1 MQNVANEQRAA
12 FAESLLARFVNISPL
27 TSSKSELDLAI
38 FRPFVD
44 SRIADLASTDFELAL
59 ALGSTPTRI
68 AALRYRLLMER
79 ATSPGAFED
88 VARHVIIQGFESD
101 SDLLLISV
109 EEKFYRD
116 RLQSEFRKIAAFT
129 DGSHRAAI
137 LKVSADDLFKAL
149 ENLNPQDSIKVR
161 ALVKKFISKRRAT
174 SAAAAFKDILA
185 SGVSGVTSPLLSV
198 VLGLQNFAG

>member
-1 MQNVANEQRAA
+1 MQNVADEQRIA
-12 FAESLLARFVNISPL
+12 FADCLLAHFDHMSPF

-38 FRPFVD
+38 FRAVVD

-79 ATSPGAFED
+79 ASSPGAFED

-161 ALVKKFISKRRAT
+161 ALVKKFVSERRAT
-174 SAAAAFKDILA
+174 SSAAAFKGIFTNVA
-185 SGVSGVTSPLLSV
+185 TGVGGQLLSQ
-198 VLGLQNFAG
+198 VLGL